1 MSRRTRVIGR
11 LGAGTAGVAL
21 TLLPL
26 AAMALGAAPGTLP
39 VNSCAGTSADTLSVP
54 LEPQP
59 EVLKG
64 APYSAVGTTEV
75 VTTAAGGN
83 RVTRTNTMRYFR
95 DSAGRTR
102 TEYQLTAIG
111 PFVATEAQSI
121 VTITD
126 PVAGKRYVLNPAQ
139 KRADVF
145 KLDAK
150 GSPPPS
156 TGAILLGGSSF
167 TINGQSATNSRSSLT
182 QSSGTGSRLQSPRSR
197 RDRDSGSRISAPS
210 AFAGGGGSSIALP
223 MSGST
228 ISVPESGP
236 SPRNFDML
244 VVDNGTPVPVCR
256 AGARSTAPVSI
267 GERRIEGLKVTGSR
281 LEFTLEPGTMGNDQ
295 PVTVRTDQ
303 WFSPDLGVVVSS
315 SNHDPML
322 GDSTYR
328 LEQISRTEPDDAL
341 FEIPSDYSK
350 QNAP

>member
-1 MSRRTRVIGR
+1 MSRGKRVIGR

-26 AAMALGAAPGTLP
+26 AAMALGAAPGTTP

-64 APYSAVGTTEV
+64 APYSGVGTTEV

-150 GSPPPS
+150 GAPPPS
-156 TGAILLGGSSF
+156 AGAILLGGSSF
-167 TINGQSATNSRSSLT
+167 TINGQPPNTRSSFT
-182 QSSGTGSRLQSPRSR
+182 QASGTGSRLQSPRSR
-197 RDRDSGSRISAPS
+197 RDRDSGSRIGAPS
-210 AFAGGGGSSIALP
+210 AFSGGGGPSIALP
-223 MSGST
+223 MSGGS
-228 ISVPESGP
+228 ISVPDSGP
-236 SPRNFDML
+236 APRNFDML

-256 AGARSTAPVSI
+256 AGARSTEPVSI

-328 LEQISRTEPDDAL
+328 LEQINRTEPDSAL
-341 FEIPSDYSK
+341 FEIPADYAK
-350 QNAP
+350 QTAP